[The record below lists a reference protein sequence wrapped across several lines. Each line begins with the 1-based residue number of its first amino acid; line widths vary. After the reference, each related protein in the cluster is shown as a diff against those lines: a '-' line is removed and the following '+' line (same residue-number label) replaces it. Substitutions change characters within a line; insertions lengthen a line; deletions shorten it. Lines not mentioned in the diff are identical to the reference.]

1 MPPSANR
8 PVTASLPIGELFAE
22 ISLAFPQRVALR
34 GPSGELSYSELD
46 VSSNRLAHRL
56 VGLGVTAGSV
66 VAVPAARSVHTIVS
80 LLAILKAGGAY
91 LALDPRI
98 PASRQRELLADGEVR
113 VLLTPAPD
121 AVPAGSWETV
131 LCWADAAEQRII
143 GERSAEPVTGSVSAD
158 DIAYLAYTSGSTGRP
173 KGVLVPH
180 RAVQRLVR
188 DPDYFSPTPQDVFLQ
203 YAPLAFDASTLEIW
217 GPLLN
222 GGCLFVPADR
232 ELTTSELGRLVRA
245 EEITVLWLTAGLFH
259 QLDEEALAA
268 MRGLRYLLAGGD
280 VLSVRQVNRVVAAL
294 PATTVVNGYGPT
306 ENTTFTCCHQM
317 RSAVR
322 EGSVPIGHPIR
333 GTDVRVLDTDLITV
347 NGDAAGELYATGAGL
362 ARGYLNDPK
371 LTAERF
377 LPDPAPDR
385 PGARMYRTGDVV
397 RTRQDGAL
405 EFVGRADDQVKIR
418 GFRIELGEVESAV
431 QGLPGIADAA
441 VVAQEHSEGGRSLA
455 AFVVAQP
462 GTESSTL
469 LMRQKLAENLPG
481 YAIPSSIRVLGEL
494 PLTRNGKVDRKSLR
508 DRRGQ
513 SRPEVDADY
522 RGPED
527 DTETAMAVLWSDLLD
542 IAGIGMNDDF
552 FELGGHSL
560 HAVRIISEIRRRYGV
575 RLSPREFYL
584 NPSPAGLLRIIREA
598 GQ

>member
-1 MPPSANR
+1 MPSSADK
-8 PVTASLPIGELFAE
+8 PITASLPIGELFAE
-22 ISLAFPQRVALR
+22 MRLAFPERVALR
-34 GPSGELSYSELD
+34 ESAGELSYAELD
-46 VSSNRLAHRL
+46 VRSNQLAHRL

-66 VAVPAARSVHTIVS
+66 VAVPAARSVPTIVS

-91 LALDPRI
+91 LALDPRM
-98 PASRQRELLADGEVR
+98 PASRQRELLVDAGVR
-113 VLLTPAPD
+113 VLLASHPG
-121 AVPAGSWETV
+121 AVPAGSGETV
-131 LCWADAAEQRII
+131 LSWSDAAEQRVI
-143 GERSAEPVTGSVSAD
+143 GEQSAGPVTRPVRAD
-158 DIAYLAYTSGSTGRP
+158 DIAYLAYTSGSSGKP

-222 GGCLFVPADR
+222 GGRLFVPADR
-232 ELTTSELGRLVRA
+232 ELTTSELGRLVQA

-259 QLDEEALAA
+259 QLDEESLAA

-280 VLSVRQVNRVVAAL
+280 VLSVAQVNRVVAAL

-306 ENTTFTCCHQM
+306 ENTTFTCCHQV

-322 EGSVPIGHPIR
+322 EGSVPIGQPIR
-333 GTDVRVLDTDLITV
+333 GTAVRVLDSGLSTV
-347 NGDAAGELYATGAGL
+347 SGGTPGELYAAGAGL

-377 LPDPAPDR
+377 LPDPASDR
-385 PGARMYRTGDVV
+385 PGARMYRTGDIV
-397 RTRQDGAL
+397 RAREDGAL
-405 EFVGRADDQVKIR
+405 EFLGRADDQVKIR

-431 QGLPGIADAA
+431 QRVPGVADAA
-441 VVAQEHSEGGRSLA
+441 VVAQEHPEGGRSLA

-462 GTESSTL
+462 GTEPSTL
-469 LMRQKLAENLPG
+469 LMRQQLAEDLPR
-481 YAIPSSIRVLGEL
+481 YAIPSSISVLGEL
-494 PLTRNGKVDRKSLR
+494 PLTRNGKVDRKNLR
-508 DRRGQ
+508 GRRGL

-527 DTETAMAVLWSDLLD
+527 DAETAMAVLWSDQLD
-542 IAGIGMNDDF
+542 IAGIGMDDDF

-560 HAVRIISEIRRRYGV
+560 AAVRIISEIRRRYGV
-575 RLSPREFYL
+575 RLSPRDFYL
-584 NPSPAGLLRIIREA
+584 NPSPAALLCIIREA
-598 GQ
+598 DQ